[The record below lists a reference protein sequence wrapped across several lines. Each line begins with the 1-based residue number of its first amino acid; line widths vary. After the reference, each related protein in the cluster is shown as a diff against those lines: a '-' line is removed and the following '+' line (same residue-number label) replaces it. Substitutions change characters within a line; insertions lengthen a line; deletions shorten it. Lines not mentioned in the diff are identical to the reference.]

1 MIKINRFRDHS
12 YHAYHIRRR
21 EKHHNVQEEEE
32 EKEEEEEVQEEK
44 EKEIRN
50 QVEIIRHLGPKK
62 QMVNFS
68 RFTDDVCSE

>member
-1 MIKINRFRDHS
+1 M
-12 YHAYHIRRR
+12 
-21 EKHHNVQEEEE
+21 QEEEE

-50 QVEIIRHLGPKK
+50 QVEIIRYLGPKK